1 MKLTEKQLNSFE
13 NQIFTK
19 KHWSTKKDHLVKVIN
34 NMLKS
39 YNISYQVTHDTL
51 EHFINVIERERTLS
65 DQERYKKLRS
75 GEYQSPQVTPTE
87 NATYAFAT
95 VSEPVIGQKYHLSWA
110 YKGAIFVL
118 VEIDGST
125 IYLDNPKYRRKKLLR
140 AKLSDLRH
148 TRNNTIRENLKQT
161 CNEK

>member
-1 MKLTEKQLNSFE
+1 MKLTERQLNSFE

-19 KHWSTKKDHLVKVIN
+19 RHWSTKKDHLVKVIN

-39 YNISYQVTHDTL
+39 YNIDHQVTHDTL
-51 EHFINVIERERTLS
+51 ENFITIIEKERALS
-65 DQERYKKLRS
+65 DQERYEKFRS
-75 GEYQSPQVTPTE
+75 GEYQSPQVTPTK
-87 NATYAFAT
+87 NATYAFST

-118 VEIDGST
+118 VEIDGNT
-125 IYLDNPKYRRKKLLR
+125 IYLDNPKYRRKKLLK

-148 TRNNTIRENLKQT
+148 TRNNTIRENLKLMS
-161 CNEK
+161 NEK